1 MAAFSK
7 KLKGLFKSRKFKYG
21 SVATGLTV
29 AFVAVV
35 VMINVI
41 FSLLAD
47 AYSWK
52 LDMTS
57 YDLYSLSDSTKQ
69 TVRSLVKNEK
79 IKLTIMYKE
88 DEYPEQF
95 RETVK
100 RFAALSENLDYSFI
114 DIDVNPAAMSEYG
127 EEYNIFW

>member
-1 MAAFSK
+1 MFGKNKENIPAE
-7 KLKGLFKSRKFKYG
+7 KGVSFFKSRKFKYG

-35 VMINVI
+35 VIVNII

-57 YDLYSLSDSTKQ
+57 YDLYSISSSTKQ
-69 TVRSLVKNEK
+69 IVNA
-79 IKLTIMYKE
+79 LTKE
-88 DEYPEQF
+88 DTIELTVMYNEEEYPEQF

-100 RFAALSENLDYSFI
+100 RFVNLSENFQNDMIARNQYIS
-114 DIDVNPAAMSEYG
+114 
-127 EEYNIFW
+127 